1 MRTFKFYFIIIC
13 AISLATCKRSG
24 TVNGKVTNVFN
35 GKPVEGIA
43 VKISQSAELKPDS
56 KALQLATTNADGS
69 FMINATYNT
78 RVTYDYYISLQP
90 NENYVATNQFSV
102 KDTVSEI
109 SKAYLYYTSQY
120 KTLKQDISNIKKTK
134 DNQYFEFNVA
144 PCARLK
150 IVATDTIP
158 KNDNSRV
165 IVTFID
171 RNLTTGNPI
180 IYSKTTR
187 ESSIPG
193 DYILVP
199 TSGTVSI
206 SWYVNS
212 ENPAYVHTDTLVLTA
227 FTKSTYHIYY

>member
-1 MRTFKFYFIIIC
+1 MTISKLYLIIIC
-13 AISLATCKRSG
+13 AISLAACKRSG
-24 TVNGKVTNVFN
+24 SVNGKVTNIFN
-35 GKPVEGIA
+35 GEPVEGIA
-43 VKISQSAELKPDS
+43 VKISQSAELKPDA
-56 KALQLATTNADGS
+56 KALQLATTKTDGK

-90 NENYVATNQFSV
+90 NENYVASSQFTV
-102 KDTVSEI
+102 KDTASEI

-120 KTLKQDISNIKKTK
+120 KTLKQDISNVKKTK

-171 RNLTTGNPI
+171 RYITTGNPI

-187 ESSIPG
+187 ESSTPG

-212 ENPAYVHTDTLVLTA
+212 ESPAYVHTDTLVLTP